1 MFNKIVEFSLQYRWF
16 VLFGYFSIILYGSVL
31 IPKIPIDVFP
41 DLNRPTVTILTEAP
55 GLAPEEVE
63 QLVSSPIETAINGLP
78 GVTRVRSTSGIGLSI
93 IYVEFAWDTEIYRN
107 RQVVSERLST
117 TLSQLPKGIIPSL
130 GPVTSIM
137 GEILLIGL
145 SSITGETSPMELRS
159 IADWMMRP
167 QLLSIP
173 GVAQVIPIGGEVKQY
188 QIQPIFHR
196 LWNYQ
201 ISLEQILKSLQGFG
215 QNTTGGYLN
224 GFRQESLIRYLG
236 NTTQLDDLKKV
247 PLHYR
252 EGKSLPLNRLAD
264 AAIGAAIK
272 RGDASIDGK
281 PAVILSVQKQPGANT
296 LTLTTEI
303 EKALSEIQKRLP
315 ADIKADR
322 ILFKQATFIENSIN
336 NVKQALYEGTIFIVI
351 ILLLFL
357 VNFRTTFISLTA
369 IPISILITA
378 IVFRWL
384 GISINTMTLGGLA
397 IAIGELVDDAIVDVE
412 NVFRRLKENHLK
424 AKPLPVLQIVRN
436 ASVEVRGS
444 IVYATGTVILV
455 FLPLFALSGIEGR
468 LFTPLGIAY
477 VVSILASLLVSIT
490 LTPVLCMYLLPRIKG
505 MAHGDSWLV
514 DALKKLNTKLLHW
527 SFKHPKAL
535 ILPATALMIV
545 ALLSVP
551 FLNKSFLP
559 SFNEGSVTV
568 DLRLKP
574 GTSLTE
580 SNRVGTLAE
589 KLLLEVPEVKSVGRR
604 SGRAEL
610 DEHAEGVHASE
621 IDVDLITSKRSQQ
634 AIRDD
639 IRTRLST
646 IPDAIVNI
654 GQPISHRLDH
664 LLSGVRAELVIKFF
678 GDNLKTLQEQ
688 AESIRNA
695 IKNIP
700 GVTDLQVEQQTLI
713 PQLQIRPNRD
723 AALKYGVNID
733 QLGETIETLLS
744 GKVINQLLEGA
755 RRYDL
760 VVRLAEEDRNNPE
773 KIGNILIDTPS
784 GKIPL
789 RHVVDIIETTGPNQ
803 INRDNTQ
810 RRIVIMANTKDRALG
825 SVAQDVQAKLSQLSL
840 PEGSFLRF
848 EGQFESQQAAT
859 RLIALL
865 SILALGGIFIL
876 LYSHFNSVILALVIM
891 ANVPMALIGSVAA
904 IWLTNQTLSVASLVG
919 FITLTGIAT
928 RNGILKIS
936 HYLHLLKYEKERFG
950 LPMIIRGS
958 LERLTPV
965 LMTALVAAFAL
976 VPLMIGGGQPG
987 KEILHPVAVVIFGGL
1002 ISSTLLD
1009 TLMTPVIFWLVGKKR
1024 ILASVASKSD

>member
-1 MFNKIVEFSLQYRWF
+1 MFSKIVVFSLKYRWF
-16 VLFGYFSIILYGSVL
+16 VLFLYFSIILYGSVL

-41 DLNRPTVTILTEAP
+41 DLNRPTVTIFTEAS

-63 QLVSSPIETAINGLP
+63 QLVSFPIETAINGLP

-107 RQVVSERLST
+107 RQVVSERLGA
-117 TLSQLPKGIIPSL
+117 TLSQLPKGITPNL

-145 SSITGETSPMELRS
+145 NSIKGETSPMELRS
-159 IADWMMRP
+159 IADWTMRP

-188 QIQPIFHR
+188 QIQPISHR
-196 LWNYQ
+196 LWNYH
-201 ISLEQILKSLQGFG
+201 ISLEQILKSVQGFG

-224 GFRQESLIRYLG
+224 GFHKESLIRYLG

-247 PLHYR
+247 PIQYLD
-252 EGKSLPLNRLAD
+252 GKSLPLNILAE
-264 AAIGAAIK
+264 ATIGAAVK
-272 RGDASIDGK
+272 RGDASVDGK
-281 PAVILSVQKQPGANT
+281 PAVILSVQKQPGVNT
-296 LTLTTEI
+296 LTLTAEV
-303 EKALSEIQKRLP
+303 EKTLSEIQRRLP
-315 ADIKADR
+315 TDVKADR
-322 ILFKQATFIENSIN
+322 ILFKQGTFIENSIN
-336 NVKQALYEGTIFIVI
+336 NVKEALYEGTIFIVI
-351 ILLLFL
+351 VLFL
-357 VNFRTTFISLTA
+357 FLMNFRTTFISLTA

-384 GISINTMTLGGLA
+384 GLSINTMTLGGLA
-397 IAIGELVDDAIVDVE
+397 IAIGELVDDAVVDVE
-412 NVFRRLKENHLK
+412 NVFRRLKENHLM
-424 AKPLPVLQIVRN
+424 AKPLPVLEVVRK

-477 VVSILASLLVSIT
+477 VISILASLGVSIT
-490 LTPVLCMYLLPRIKG
+490 LTPVLCTYLLPSLKV

-514 DALKKLNTKLLHW
+514 QALKKFYTKLLHW
-527 SFKHPKAL
+527 SFQHPKSL
-535 ILPATALMIV
+535 ILPASVLMLI

-559 SFNEGSVTV
+559 TFNEGSVTI

-621 IDVDLITSKRSQQ
+621 IDVDLIASKRSRQT
-634 AIRDD
+634 ILDD
-639 IRTRLST
+639 IRTHLST

-688 AESIRNA
+688 AETIRSA
-695 IKNIP
+695 IKDIP
-700 GVTDLQVEQQTLI
+700 GLTDLQIEQQTLI

-733 QLGETIETLLS
+733 QLGETIEILLS

-789 RHVVDIIETTGPNQ
+789 RNVVNIVETTGPNQ

-810 RRIVIMANTKDRALG
+810 RRIVVMANTKGRALG
-825 SVAQDVQAKLSQLSL
+825 SVAQDVQEKLSELVL

-865 SILALGGIFIL
+865 SILALLGIFIL
-876 LYSHFNSVILALVIM
+876 LYSYFNSAILTLIIM

-936 HYLHLLKYEKERFG
+936 HYLHSLKHEKESFG
-950 LPMIIRGS
+950 IPMIVRGS

-1009 TLMTPVIFWLVGKKR
+1009 TLITPVIFWLAGKKT
-1024 ILASVASKSD
+1024 L